1 MQIEESHILELIK
14 ELEFLIQEASSV
26 PFSTHKCS
34 IERQDAL
41 DIISDIKRAL
51 PKELEQAVSVT
62 EESKDIMNRAIS
74 EAHQMIEDAENKAN
88 EIIED
93 AKIEAEE
100 LRQDT
105 EDAVNEYINSSK
117 PVLEAE
123 EKAHKI
129 ISNAKAVSEEIKVG
143 TAEYADELLLEVEQ
157 HIVSILDEIRQNRE
171 EFK

>member
-1 MQIEESHILELIK
+1 MHIEDSHIIDLIK

-26 PFSTHKCS
+26 PFNSHKCS

-51 PKELEQAVSVT
+51 PRELEQAKSVA
-62 EESKDIMNRAIS
+62 EESKDIMNRAIA
-74 EAHQMIEDAENKAN
+74 EAQEM
-88 EIIED
+88 
-93 AKIEAEE
+93 
-100 LRQDT
+100 L
-105 EDAVNEYINSSK
+105 EDAVNDYINSSK

-123 EKAHKI
+123 EKAQKI

-143 TAEYADELLLEVEQ
+143 TAEYADELLSEVEE
-157 HIVSILDEIRQNRE
+157 HIVTILDEIRKNRE